1 MLIIAVVVGV
11 SIKVTKSRLD
21 NILSYTYYST
31 YSTLRSVTSNM
42 LADFNLKDE
51 IYQANFNDYKTKISY
66 IIKGLINQPAVA
78 SSDTPICIVQSSRFT
93 YEAAAGA
100 CVSYDATAYNG
111 TSPLGCDMSVT
122 SGIFSFK
129 YTYGGV
135 EYDGACGYNRMKQCC
150 NATIMANSEYW
161 LTCDAYGGDYGSCET
176 EPTPEPTPD
185 TPVTPS
191 VCNTEPEESEVSAK
205 YCLGKE
211 FDSTPEVCGW
221 VDITPWPPACETGKE
236 WSAEN
241 CKCVAIPATL
251 PKKGAKFCELFE
263 RLVNISPTDSVCD
276 GSIVNDD
283 TTEFSDLTPDLILR
297 NGVRL
302 YNVHKDPELIPQLR
316 IVGQDDE
323 TSAKDMSQQ
332 GYIVYADVD
341 GSKGSSIL
349 WEDVYPF
356 FITLSGRVIPAYDS
370 EANPDGSGGDS
381 ENHLQVSVKNE
392 TFNANGFRVIKWL
405 SKSVSFKDGA
415 CQSGYINQATEYCNG
430 ASYNSECELSNSN
443 CQLKVIQPLKF
454 F

>member
-78 SSDTPICIVQSSRFT
+78 SSDTPICIVQPSRFT

-176 EPTPEPTPD
+176 EPDPEPTPEPTPD

-251 PKKGAKFCELFE
+251 PKKVQSS
-263 RLVNISPTDSVCD
+263 VN
-276 GSIVNDD
+276 
-283 TTEFSDLTPDLILR
+283 FL
-297 NGVRL
+297 
-302 YNVHKDPELIPQLR
+302 KD
-316 IVGQDDE
+316 
-323 TSAKDMSQQ
+323 
-332 GYIVYADVD
+332 
-341 GSKGSSIL
+341 
-349 WEDVYPF
+349 W
-356 FITLSGRVIPAYDS
+356 
-370 EANPDGSGGDS
+370 
-381 ENHLQVSVKNE
+381 
-392 TFNANGFRVIKWL
+392 
-405 SKSVSFKDGA
+405 
-415 CQSGYINQATEYCNG
+415 
-430 ASYNSECELSNSN
+430 
-443 CQLKVIQPLKF
+443 
-454 F
+454 

>member
-316 IVGQDDE
+316 VVGQDDE

>member
-31 YSTLRSVTSNM
+31 YSTLRSVTANM

-78 SSDTPICIVQSSRFT
+78 SSDTPICIVQPSRFT

-161 LTCDAYGGDYGSCET
+161 LTCDAYGGDYGSCEP
-176 EPTPEPTPD
+176 EPEPEPEPTPD

-221 VDITPWPPACETGKE
+221 VDINPWPPACETGKE
-236 WSAEN
+236 WSAEH
-241 CKCVAIPATL
+241 CQCVAIPASI
-251 PKKGAKFCELFE
+251 PKKGANFCELFE
-263 RLVNISPTDSVCD
+263 RLVNISSSDSVCAGD
-276 GSIVNDD
+276 AIADD
-283 TTEFSDLTPDLILR
+283 TEDFSGKIPDLILR

-302 YNVHKDPELIPQLR
+302 YNVHQNPDLIPELKIADAGSGSSEINEQ
-316 IVGQDDE
+316 
-323 TSAKDMSQQ
+323 S
-332 GYIVYADVD
+332 GYTIYADVD
-341 GSKGSSIL
+341 GIKGSSLL
-349 WEDVYPF
+349 WEDVFPF
-356 FITLSGRVIPAYDS
+356 YITLSGKVIPAYD
-370 EANPDGSGGDS
+370 NGSGADS
-381 ENHLQVSVKNE
+381 EKHMQVSVRNE
-392 TFNANGFRVIKWL
+392 SFSLQGSRVLRWL
-405 SKSVSFKDGA
+405 SKGVSFKEAA
-415 CQSGYINQATEYCNG
+415 CQAGFVNSKTPYCDGTEYDMSC
-430 ASYNSECELSNSN
+430 SSVNSGCI
-443 CQLKVIQPLKF
+443 LKPIRPIKF